1 MSVVASPTGARGIRF
16 VLVVGFGC
24 KRYPGGNIPIPDG
37 ADARAFATTEAAKI
51 AASHPH
57 RWVLWT
63 SGGNPIIF
71 PADQVQRIETEYL
84 DRA

>member
-1 MSVVASPTGARGIRF
+1 MSVISSPAEARGIRF
-16 VLVVGFGC
+16 VLIVGFSC
-24 KRYPGGNIPIPDG
+24 KRYPGGNIAVP
-37 ADARAFATTEAAKI
+37 ASTDARAFAIAQAAAL
-51 AASHPH
+51 AASNPD

-84 DRA
+84 DQP